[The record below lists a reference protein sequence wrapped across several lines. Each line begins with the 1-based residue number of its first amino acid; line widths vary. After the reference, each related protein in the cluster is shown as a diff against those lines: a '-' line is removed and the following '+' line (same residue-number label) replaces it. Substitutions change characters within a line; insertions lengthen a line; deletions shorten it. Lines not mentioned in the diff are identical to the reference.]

1 MDIQNLT
8 ASQLRDRAIAQAN
21 QRAAAPGTAN
31 AGTAERSVVDV
42 ELSSVAQTLRS
53 ITEDA
58 RPPFDQAR
66 VDAIRSAISEGRY
79 HVDPQRLAHNF
90 LRIESELFQ

>member
-21 QRAAAPGTAN
+21 QRMSSPGTPN
-31 AGTAERSVVDV
+31 SGTAERSVVDV
-42 ELSSVAQTLRS
+42 ELSAVAQTMRS
-53 ITEDA
+53 ISEDA

-79 HVDPQRLAHNF
+79 HVDPERLAQNF
-90 LRIESELFQ
+90 IRIESDIFQ

>member
-21 QRAAAPGTAN
+21 QRTTSPSTSNLGGTD
-31 AGTAERSVVDV
+31 RSAVDV
-42 ELSSVAQTLRS
+42 ELSAIAQTLRS

-66 VDAIRSAISEGRY
+66 VDAIRTAISEGRY
-79 HVDPQRLAHNF
+79 HVDPQRLAQNF
-90 LRIESELFQ
+90 MRIESDIFQ